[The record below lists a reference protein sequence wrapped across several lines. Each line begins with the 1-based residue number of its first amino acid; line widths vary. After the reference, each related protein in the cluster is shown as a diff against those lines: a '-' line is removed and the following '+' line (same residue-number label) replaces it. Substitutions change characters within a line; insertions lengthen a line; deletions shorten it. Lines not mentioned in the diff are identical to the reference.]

1 MKFEDFLIEFSGDI
15 GSHQQFLFNAI
26 LTAIL
31 SYLLGRFYMK
41 YGDAVSNRKKFGNNF
56 MLLALSTMLIIYI
69 VKSSIALSLG
79 LVGALSIVRFR
90 AAIKE
95 PEELIYLFFVIGI
108 GLGMGANQTI
118 ITLLAFLLI
127 ISLLMIRNLLTK
139 KSSIRS
145 PENMFVNISSK
156 TLNVEEINAVL
167 SQHFKMIELK
177 RMDHHNGQLDLSYII
192 DAEDVD
198 AIVKAKDDLVTKSPE
213 INFSFIE
220 QRNLSI

>member
-15 GSHQQFLFNAI
+15 GSHQQFLFNAF
-26 LTAIL
+26 LTAAL
-31 SYLLGRFYMK
+31 SFLLGRFYMK

-69 VKSSIALSLG
+69 VKGSIALSLG

-108 GLGMGANQTI
+108 GLGMGANQTV
-118 ITLLAFLLI
+118 ITLLAFALI
-127 ISLLMIRNLLTK
+127 IGLLLIRNLLTK
-139 KSSIRS
+139 KLSIRS
-145 PENMFVNISSK
+145 PENMFVNISTK
-156 TLNVEEINAVL
+156 TLKVEEINGVL
-167 SQHFKMIELK
+167 SQYFKMIELK

-198 AIVKAKDDLVTKSPE
+198 SIVKAKDDLVSKSPD

>member
-26 LTAIL
+26 LTAVL

-127 ISLLMIRNLLTK
+127 ISLLMIRNLLVK
-139 KSSIRS
+139 KSNIRS
-145 PENMFVNISSK
+145 PENISTK
-156 TLNVEEINAVL
+156 TLKVEEINAVL

>member
-15 GSHQQFLFNAI
+15 GSHQQFLFNAF
-26 LTAIL
+26 LTAAL
-31 SYLLGRFYMK
+31 SFLLGHFYMK

-69 VKSSIALSLG
+69 VKGSIALSLG

-108 GLGMGANQTI
+108 GLGMGANQTV
-118 ITLLAFLLI
+118 ITLLAFALI
-127 ISLLMIRNLLTK
+127 IGLLLIRNLLTK
-139 KSSIRS
+139 KLSIRS
-145 PENMFVNISSK
+145 PENMFVNISTK
-156 TLNVEEINAVL
+156 TLKVEEINGVL
-167 SQHFKMIELK
+167 SQYFKMIELK

-198 AIVKAKDDLVTKSPE
+198 SIVKAKDDLVSKSPD